1 MQKKKLLV
9 LGTGLLLSLIISGC
23 SLKKTQGNLDQGF
36 TAIASLEYENALTFF
51 ETAATEGEEPRQIS
65 RGKGIAL
72 LGLTRY
78 EEAIEEFLTALSY
91 SDARV
96 DEFDYDTNYYLAT
109 AYFKLGKLDEA
120 EAIYSAILNLKPEKE
135 AYYLRGIVYLNKEQ
149 LKQASTDFDEAIKLE
164 PANYDLRIKIYQAMA
179 EKGYKEEGKAY
190 LQAAL
195 GNTGEKL
202 SDREKGRLSYYL
214 EDYEGARSYLEAE
227 KGEKDSET
235 TLLLGQT
242 YEKLG
247 DYNYAASIYSNFLA
261 DHSEDVTILNRLGMC
276 KLEAGDAKAA
286 LECFNKAL
294 ELGNSS
300 MTQVLKFNQIVAYE
314 YLGDFD
320 QANVLMKTYLQAY
333 PDDQDALREYEFLLS
348 R

>member
-9 LGTGLLLSLIISGC
+9 SGVGLLLGLMISGC
-23 SLKKTQGNLDQGF
+23 SLQKAQGNLDQGF
-36 TAIASLEYENALTFF
+36 DAIASLEYENALTFF
-51 ETAATEGEEPRQIS
+51 EAAAEEGEEPQQIS

-91 SDARV
+91 SDAKV
-96 DEFDYDTNYYLAT
+96 DEFDYDTNYYLAA
-109 AYFKLGKLDEA
+109 AYFKLEKLGEA
-120 EAIYSAILNLKPEKE
+120 EAVYTAILNLRPEKE
-135 AYYLRGIVYLNKEQ
+135 AYYMRGVVYLNQGE
-149 LKQASTDFDEAIKLE
+149 LKKASLDFDEALKLA
-164 PANYDLRIKIYQAMA
+164 PTDYDLRIEIYQAMA
-179 EKGYKEEGKAY
+179 EKGYKEEGKTY
-190 LQAAL
+190 LQAVM
-195 GNTGEKL
+195 GNTGTKL
-202 SDREKGRLSYYL
+202 SDQEKGRFSYYL
-214 EDYEGARSYLEAE
+214 EDYESARSYLESL

-247 DYNYAASIYSNFLA
+247 DFNYAASIYSNFLA
-261 DHSEDVTILNRLGMC
+261 DHNEDVMILNRLGMC
-276 KLEAGDAKAA
+276 KLEAGEAETA
-286 LECFNKAL
+286 LEYFNRAL
-294 ELGNSS
+294 EIGDSS

-333 PDDQDALREYEFLLS
+333 PDDQEALREYEFLKS

>member
-1 MQKKKLLV
+1 MQKKKRLV
-9 LGTGLLLSLIISGC
+9 LMTGLLLGLVISGC
-23 SLKKTQGNLDQGF
+23 SLQKEQGKLEQGF
-36 TAIASLEYENALTFF
+36 SAITALEYENALTFF
-51 ETAATEGEEPRQIS
+51 ETAEAEGEEPQQIS

-78 EEAIEEFLTALSY
+78 EEAIEEFLRALSY

-109 AYFKLGKLDEA
+109 AYFKMGRLEEA
-120 EAIYSAILNLKPEKE
+120 EAVYTAILNLRPEKE
-135 AYYLRGIVYLNKEQ
+135 AFYSRGIVYLSGDE
-149 LKQASTDFDEAIKLE
+149 LKQASQDFDEAIRLD
-164 PANYDLRIKIYQAMA
+164 PQDHDLRIEIYQVM
-179 EKGYKEEGKAY
+179 ESKGYKEEGKAY

-214 EDYEGARSYLEAE
+214 EDYESARAYLESQ

-261 DHSEDVTILNRLGMC
+261 DNSQDVTILNRLGMC
-276 KLEAGDAKAA
+276 RLQSGDAQAA
-286 LECFNKAL
+286 LECFHKAL
-294 ELGNSS
+294 EIGDSS
-300 MTQVLKFNQIVAYE
+300 MTQVLKFNEIVAYE
-314 YLGDFD
+314 YLGEFD
-320 QANVLMKTYLQAY
+320 QANVLMKAYLQAY
-333 PDDQDALREYEFLLS
+333 PDDQDARREYEFLKS